1 MKFSWKVFFYTL
13 ILIAVVFSVGGT
25 FLIDQVYYVAIM
37 REAELAREE
46 NQMLRFSFLAAA
58 GGVTGEL
65 TDSRA
70 RRLAQ
75 SIQDSGSYLF
85 RLSEEQGV
93 SLYATAGFDYPS
105 DLAETLSAIDERSAS
120 TRVWGLRQRE
130 GAYYVQTCC
139 QVRAEEKGGGIRT
152 FTLESVRDLTYLFE
166 QRSATITLFR
176 WITAGVLLVSAVFMY
191 VLAQYLTWPI
201 RRLADVTRRFADGD
215 YELRAPVASRDEIGA
230 LTRDF
235 NAMAERLEQKI
246 LELEDASRRQEDF
259 IASFAH
265 ELKTPLTAVIGY
277 ADLLRSQALTEEQR
291 FRAANYIFN
300 EGRRLESLSLKLLDL
315 IVVRRQDFPLKP
327 ADITQLAEQAAGVL
341 RPGFERDGVQLELAL
356 EPAVLPVETGLL
368 TSCIVNL
375 CDNARK
381 ASAPGKAVRL
391 TGAWDGDAYLLQI
404 RDEGIGMK
412 PEELSRITEPFY
424 MVDKSRARAQ
434 NGAGLGLALC
444 TAVAELHGTTLE
456 FQSTPGAGTCVS
468 LRLPAFCEKKKQIEA
483 DLEGHL

>member
-1 MKFSWKVFFYTL
+1 MKFSWKVFFSTL
-13 ILIAVVFSVGGT
+13 ILIAIVFSAGGT
-25 FLIDQVYYVAIM
+25 YLIDQVYYVAIM

-75 SIQDSGSYLF
+75 SIQDSGAYRF
-85 RLSEEQGV
+85 RLSKEQGG
-93 SLYATAGFDYPS
+93 SLYATAGFDYPT
-105 DLAETLSAIDERSAS
+105 DLADSLLTVDERSLH

-139 QVRAEEKGGGIRT
+139 QVRAEQKSGGSRT
-152 FTLESVRDLTYLFE
+152 FILESVRDLTYLFE

-176 WITAGVLLVSAVFMY
+176 WITAGVLAVSAVFMY
-191 VLAQYLTWPI
+191 VLAQYLTRPI

-215 YELRAPVASRDEIGA
+215 YELRAPVTSRDEIGG
-230 LTRDF
+230 LTQDF

-246 LELEDASRRQEDF
+246 LELEDARRRQEDF

-277 ADLLRSQALTEEQR
+277 ADLLRSQALTGEQR

-315 IVVRRQDFPLKP
+315 IVVRRQEFPMKRLDV
-327 ADITQLAEQAAGVL
+327 AQLAEQAAGVL
-341 RPGFERDGVQLELAL
+341 GPGFERDGVKLELAL
-356 EPAVLPVETGLL
+356 EPAVLPVEAGLL
-368 TSCIVNL
+368 TSCIINL

-381 ASAPGKAVRL
+381 ASSSGGTVRV
-391 TGAWDGDAYLLQI
+391 TGAWEGDVYLFQVQ
-404 RDEGIGMK
+404 DEGIGMK
-412 PEELSRITEPFY
+412 PEELGRITEPFY
-424 MVDKSRARAQ
+424 MVDKSRSRAQ

-444 TAVAELHGTTLE
+444 AAVAELHGTALE
-456 FQSTPGAGTCVS
+456 FQSEPGAGTTAKM
-468 LRLPAFCEKKKQIEA
+468 RLSSFLERKEA
-483 DLEGHL
+483 KEL